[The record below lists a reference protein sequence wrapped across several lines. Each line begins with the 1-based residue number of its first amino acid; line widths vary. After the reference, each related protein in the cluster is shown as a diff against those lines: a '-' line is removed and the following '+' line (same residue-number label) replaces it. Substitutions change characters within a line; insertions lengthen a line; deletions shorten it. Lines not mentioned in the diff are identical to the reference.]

1 MQNFSIP
8 NDFLDAAMYAASGL
22 GMFSPMPWGT
32 GIVTNRVVDDAGNII
47 DISMNLEL
55 DNICYMISGNINIV
69 DIEIIVPNKVVKVY
83 FDDGRVEKMVCHKD
97 DTFDLRRCMFIA
109 ISKVLYR
116 DLYNW
121 EGIEHM
127 ADQISYQK
135 KYSAIVD
142 AALKSFT
149 KRTKKKEEEEKK
161 AAEEAERFEKR
172 RKKRAAYL
180 KRRDEKRAKSHDEKL
195 MEQAKVLAMAMKIYG
210 ECDCET
216 EGEHQ

>member
-8 NDFLDAAMYAASGL
+8 NDFLDAAMYAVSGL
-22 GMFSPMPWGT
+22 GMFCPMTKGT
-32 GIVTNRVVDDAGNII
+32 EIITNRVVDDAGNIL
-47 DISMNLEL
+47 DISVNLAKDE
-55 DNICYMISGNINIV
+55 ISYMISGSVNIV

-83 FDDGRVEKMVCHKD
+83 FDDSRVEKMVCHKD

-116 DLYNW
+116 DLYTW

-127 ADQISYQK
+127 ADQLSYQK